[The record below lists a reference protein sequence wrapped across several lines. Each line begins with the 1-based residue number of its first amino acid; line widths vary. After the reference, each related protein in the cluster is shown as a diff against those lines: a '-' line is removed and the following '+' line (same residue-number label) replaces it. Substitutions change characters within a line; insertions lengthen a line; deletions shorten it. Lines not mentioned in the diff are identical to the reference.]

1 MALGR
6 VTRAP
11 VVSGRGGCPG
21 EMLGNLRS
29 DQAKQDRD
37 HEEQPFRSLIP
48 RVRRSRLGIV
58 LLMRLHAPI
67 LHEASPIE
75 AQARAGPRRSRIF
88 VSNAYRAVLIK
99 WRSEPQSRL
108 DALLPAIVILVVHTQ
123 KSAARRL
130 MQTDAT
136 RNPNRQG

>member
-67 LHEASPIE
+67 LHEASPTE
-75 AQARAGPRRSRIF
+75 AQARAGPRRSRIS
-88 VSNAYRAVLIK
+88 VSNAYRLRGVPIK

-123 KSAARRL
+123 K
-130 MQTDAT
+130 
-136 RNPNRQG
+136 